1 MRKELEEERTPQKK
15 LRKLDE
21 GIVDGTCLALAGLNR
36 MDMTQHVTRVL
47 EFDEMLP
54 AVAQGAIGIQCRDGD
69 EKIMTYLD
77 ALNCQNTKLAVDCER
92 AFLGVACAEV
102 DKGAIAPGCPLDC
115 RGHGMCVSGLCM
127 CAPGFAGTTCLPT
140 LGPVGSLGVPA
151 GVKLRELEERQAL
164 RNANRRHPVENRL
177 HLG

>member
-1 MRKELEEERTPQKK
+1 MADRVCPAGCSGHGNCYNGTCECNPGWHGLLCATSDNAYRSAKLQLHQAWRAQLLLELCP
-15 LRKLDE
+15 
-21 GIVDGTCLALAGLNR
+21 GNCSGHGTCLHG
-36 MDMTQHVTRVL
+36 
-47 EFDEMLP
+47 
-54 AVAQGAIGIQCRDGD
+54 
-69 EKIMTYLD
+69 
-77 ALNCQNTKLAVDCER
+77 NCYCER
-92 AFLGVACAEV
+92 GFLGVACAEV

-115 RGHGMCVSGLCM
+115 RGHGMCVSGVCM